1 MDKFRINEIAVYI
14 PSLKTCVP
22 DMMERS
28 GEDVQIIDP
37 LGANLSSAFQT
48 VAKYGVKFSCGRE
61 AWVNEEALRKK
72 KPPEEKIDWVEKLNL
87 VMPNK
92 EKVTV

>member
-1 MDKFRINEIAVYI
+1 MAKFEVGEVVIFVDSDEMHQHLIGEECEILALLDKSHTSW
-14 PSLKTCVP
+14 PSNQLYRTSLMHK
-22 DMMERS
+22 
-28 GEDVQIIDP
+28 
-37 LGANLSSAFQT
+37 GAYVGCA
-48 VAKYGVKFSCGRE
+48 
-61 AWVNEEALRKK
+61 EECLRKK